1 MTPDEFYGV
10 LQIGIVV
17 ASSVALILT
26 FAYLAY
32 EKS

>member
-1 MTPDEFYGV
+1 LTADEFYGL
-10 LQIGIVV
+10 LQAGIVIT
-17 ASSVALILT
+17 SSVALILI